1 MADKVTDFAEYRIRQ
16 IELAESRYY
25 KTLIDTLD
33 KIEKRVVNLVASD
46 LKDLEKVAQLRVAIK
61 MRPKIKTI
69 LEQEYLKWSDTVV
82 REGFNKQAK
91 RIERAFKQIGNIPKR
106 FQQLTTADL
115 SLIKN
120 LKNQTFTQFK
130 DVSNTF
136 TRRLSEKVYQSVLAG
151 VDFAELEQ
159 EMRQTINGIY
169 ASSKDAE
176 VNKLVSKIKRDEVKV
191 RSIDKRTTS
200 GRAVRE

>member
-82 REGFNKQAK
+82 REGFTKQAK
-91 RIERAFKQIGNIPKR
+91 RVEKAFKRIGNIPVE
-106 FQQLTTADL
+106 FQELTKGDL
-115 SLIKN
+115 ALVKN
-120 LKNQTFTQFK
+120 LKHNDRNIPRSPKFK
-130 DVSNTF
+130 RELCSVEDGVQ
-136 TRRLSEKVYQSVLAG
+136 YQ
-151 VDFAELEQ
+151 
-159 EMRQTINGIY
+159 
-169 ASSKDAE
+169 
-176 VNKLVSKIKRDEVKV
+176 
-191 RSIDKRTTS
+191 
-200 GRAVRE
+200 

>member
-106 FQQLTTADL
+106 FQQ
-115 SLIKN
+115 
-120 LKNQTFTQFK
+120 
-130 DVSNTF
+130 
-136 TRRLSEKVYQSVLAG
+136 
-151 VDFAELEQ
+151 
-159 EMRQTINGIY
+159 
-169 ASSKDAE
+169 
-176 VNKLVSKIKRDEVKV
+176 
-191 RSIDKRTTS
+191 
-200 GRAVRE
+200 